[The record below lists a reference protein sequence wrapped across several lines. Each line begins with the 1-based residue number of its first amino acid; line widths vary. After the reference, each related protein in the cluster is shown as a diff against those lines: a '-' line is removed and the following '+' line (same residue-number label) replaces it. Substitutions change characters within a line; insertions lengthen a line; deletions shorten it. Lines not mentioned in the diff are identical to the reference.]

1 MRKFNKMEIAAIKR
15 TAANVNKFMVQ
26 KEKLEKKLEQ
36 INAEYQA
43 ISDSLEVWEAPIKRL
58 TGGYTTEDL
67 INKVVTT
74 SADKDG
80 KPVTTVKYELKYPD
94 TIIPVAVDTCDA
106 CDDCG
111 HTCGDEDNNNIE
123 Y

>member
-15 TAANVNKFMVQ
+15 TAANVNKFMIQ

-74 SADKDG
+74 SMDKEG
-80 KPVTTVKYELKYPD
+80 KQVTTVKYELRYPD
-94 TIIPVAVDTCDA
+94 TIIPVPV

-111 HTCGDEDNNNIE
+111 DNVVDADKIE
-123 Y
+123 C

>member
-74 SADKDG
+74 STDKDG

-94 TIIPVAVDTCDA
+94 TIVPVATCDN

-111 HTCGDEDNNNIE
+111 HTCGDEDNNKIE